1 MFNRMSKT
9 VKKLALVATVGILVV
24 GLFAGCGNEESKE
37 KVLTFGAET
46 TFPPFEFSEN
56 DQYVG
61 FDMDLT
67 KALAEKMGYKY
78 QFKSM
83 GFDALV
89 PALQSKDIDVI
100 ASGMNQTPEREKAIN
115 FSDSYYDDGG
125 FSIITRKDNT
135 DIKDFDSLANKR
147 IVVQIGTVPVEM
159 AHKIPGTT
167 VKEVDGNSQM
177 FMELQAGTVDA
188 AILDTAVAKYYLA
201 QGASKDLKL
210 TGQPTDSPGIAM
222 GVRKDDK
229 ELLQQ
234 INKALK
240 ELKED
245 GTYQKIY
252 EKWFGPIK

>member
-1 MFNRMSKT
+1 
-9 VKKLALVATVGILVV
+9 
-24 GLFAGCGNEESKE
+24 
-37 KVLTFGAET
+37 
-46 TFPPFEFSEN
+46 
-56 DQYVG
+56 
-61 FDMDLT
+61 
-67 KALAEKMGYKY
+67 
-78 QFKSM
+78 
-83 GFDALV
+83 
-89 PALQSKDIDVI
+89 
-100 ASGMNQTPEREKAIN
+100 MNPTPEREKAIN